1 MSWHI
6 GEILIQKK
14 LISWEQ
20 LQDALSEQRKTK
32 EFTGQ
37 ILVRKRYISEL
48 LLYKALADQHKM
60 RYVPLKHTKINPKA
74 VATVPKSIAEKYNI
88 IPIEIIRTEL
98 IIGLGNPL
106 NLWPEA
112 ELKALTGF
120 LDIRAVLCLP
130 DDIKQAIQESYQ

>member
-1 MSWHI
+1 MDWHI

-48 LLYKALADQHKM
+48 LLYKALAEQHQI
-60 RYVPLKHTKINPKA
+60 RYVPLPHTKINPKA
-74 VATVPKSIAEKYNI
+74 VAAVPKSIVEKYNL
-88 IPIEIIRTEL
+88 IPIEIVREEL
-98 IIGLGNPL
+98 VIGVGSPL
-106 NLWPEA
+106 NIWPES
-112 ELKALTGF
+112 ELKVITGF
-120 LDIRAVLCLP
+120 TQIRAVLCLP
-130 DDIKQAIQESYQ
+130 ADIKQAILENYK